1 MLSQPSKWGLPATL
15 SVLQPQ
21 PRHLLSEV
29 EGGREGWMDGVGAI
43 KASSDYSIWGD
54 RPGRWTSS
62 LSSPLSKWSWR
73 RWLLEHLDIA
83 LLPVPRLESC
93 KEEKQVEET
102 ILE

>member
-21 PRHLLSEV
+21 PRHLLSEE
-29 EGGREGWMDGVGAI
+29 EGGLDGVGAI

>member
-62 LSSPLSKWSWR
+62 LSSPLSNWSWR
-73 RWLLEHLDIA
+73 RWLLEHLDIF
-83 LLPVPRLESC
+83 PVPRLESC